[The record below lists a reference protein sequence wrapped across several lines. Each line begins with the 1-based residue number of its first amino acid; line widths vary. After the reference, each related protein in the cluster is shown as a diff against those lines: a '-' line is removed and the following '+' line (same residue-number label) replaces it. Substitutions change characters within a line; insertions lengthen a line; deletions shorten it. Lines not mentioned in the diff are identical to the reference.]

1 MLRSIVFS
9 GVQRRRQFLC
19 RRVLSP
25 VCFDDLQLR
34 VSDEVIVYKHNPTK
48 YGFQIWAR
56 ALVIFSVESVRIG
69 ALVLGWLSWQL
80 YFFWLGSN
88 GGLRITLVSLT
99 LVSLTSVIGFSR
111 LRYSGDDTQRTG
123 IRGNE
128 VNPILC
134 FGFIIG

>member
-9 GVQRRRQFLC
+9 GVQRRP
-19 RRVLSP
+19 P

-34 VSDEVIVYKHNPTK
+34 VSDEVIVYKRNPTK

-56 ALVIFSVESVRIG
+56 ALVICSVESVRIG